1 MKVCLIRPP
10 MIDRRYQ
17 AVLFTAPPLGLA
29 YLAAS
34 GRAAGHDVSVIDAL
48 GEDPERET
56 PLDGGRFVVRGL
68 PIGEI
73 LERVPGDTNLLG
85 VSCMFSQDWPHLR
98 RMIQRLREAFPGLP
112 LVVGGEHVTALP
124 EHVLGDAPVDH
135 CVVGEGEETF
145 VELLAA
151 LAEGRSFQEI
161 PGLVTRVDGEMVY
174 THRRPRI
181 RDIDEIPAP
190 AWDLFPLENYLSRG
204 LGIGIDRGRS
214 MPILATRGC
223 PYQCTFCSSP
233 SMWTT
238 RWLARDPARVLAEI
252 RNYVDEYRAESFDFY
267 DLTAIIRREWVL
279 EFCRLVR
286 ESGLHFTWQLP
297 SGTRSEAI
305 DGEVA
310 EALRETGCRNITY
323 APESGSVTELRRIKK
338 KVETPR
344 MLRSM
349 RSCVKRGLI
358 VKANIVVGFPGQT
371 PRELFETLVF
381 ISKMAVIGVRDV
393 VIMLFSAYPGSEMYR
408 DLRLAGRV
416 PAPSDDYFLSLTCQ
430 LDLSQAVSFTEGLS
444 PRQLAST
451 RILGM
456 LLFYAVSH
464 LLRPWRLAQTAY
476 RLVRGRQETPLDKGL
491 ASFFKRR
498 SWGRRAAI
506 DGPREPSAAPSLPGT
521 EDATESSRSGKSA
534 PGR

>member
-1 MKVCLIRPP
+1 M
-10 MIDRRYQ
+10 
-17 AVLFTAPPLGLA
+17 
-29 YLAAS
+29 S
-34 GRAAGHDVSVIDAL
+34 
-48 GEDPERET
+48 
-56 PLDGGRFVVRGL
+56 
-68 PIGEI
+68 
-73 LERVPGDTNLLG
+73 
-85 VSCMFSQDWPHLR
+85 
-98 RMIQRLREAFPGLP
+98 QRLREAFPGVP
-112 LVVGGEHVTALP
+112 IVVGGEHVTALP
-124 EHVLGDAPVDH
+124 EHVLGDVPVDH

-145 VELLAA
+145 VDLLAA
-151 LAEGRSFQEI
+151 LADGRSFQEI
-161 PGLVTRVDGEMVY
+161 PGLVTRVDGGIVC
-174 THRRPRI
+174 TPRRPRI
-181 RDIDEIPAP
+181 RSIDEIPTP

-238 RWLARDPARVLAEI
+238 RWLARDPAKVLAEI
-252 RNYVDEYRAESFDFY
+252 RGYVDTYQAESFDFY
-267 DLTAIIRREWVL
+267 DLTAIIRREWIL

-286 ESGLHFTWQLP
+286 ESGLRFTWQLP

-305 DGEVA
+305 DGDVA
-310 EALRETGCRNITY
+310 EALRATGCRNITY
-323 APESGSVTELRRIKK
+323 APESGSVTELQRIKK

-349 RSCVKRGLI
+349 RSCIKRGLI

-371 PRELFETLVF
+371 PRELFETLGF
-381 ISKMAVIGVRDV
+381 IVKMAVIGVRDV

-408 DLRLAGRV
+408 SLRVAGRI
-416 PAPSDDYFLSLTCQ
+416 PAPSDEYFLSLTCQ
-430 LDLSQAVSFTEGLS
+430 LDLSQAVSFTERLS

-476 RLVRGRQETPLDKGL
+476 RLALGRQETPLDKGL
-491 ASFFKRR
+491 SSFFGRR
-498 SWGRRAAI
+498 SWSRCAAT
-506 DGPREPSAAPSLPGT
+506 DRLREPSAAPPLSGP
-521 EDATESSRSGKSA
+521 EDARRSS
-534 PGR
+534 